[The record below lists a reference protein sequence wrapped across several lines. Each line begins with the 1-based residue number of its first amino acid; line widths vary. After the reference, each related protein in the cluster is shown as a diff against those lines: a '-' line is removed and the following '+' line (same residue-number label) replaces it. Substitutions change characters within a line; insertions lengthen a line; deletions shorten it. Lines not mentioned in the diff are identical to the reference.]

1 MASWT
6 LSRHLWKSAPC
17 PRLPSCPTP
26 GPDAGRGHTP
36 SFLLSCPSQAPE
48 PGPAGRPR
56 FALGL
61 SLQWETLRSAGE
73 EGDSCPASLP
83 TQQLRPPARAGEGTQ
98 PPFQVPPFLPRG
110 PRLSLLLPGQ
120 RSPFFLCRFI
130 SQEGSFSQKPCESS
144 SVPGLTGPWLS
155 LLTPFWENVTPLAP
169 PALKGLSGCS
179 GGWERTVGEGGRRGG
194 PRPSFCFAGSK
205 GPSWAT

>member
-1 MASWT
+1 MSWGRRVLGFGLGERRGPTAWCVWGVSKPLGAEAQTPFLEPAPRVQQPPVASWT

-17 PRLPSCPTP
+17 PTHGR
-26 GPDAGRGHTP
+26 DAGRGHTP

-48 PGPAGRPR
+48 PGPARRPR

-83 TQQLRPPARAGEGTQ
+83 TQQLRPPGRAGEGTQ

-110 PRLSLLLPGQ
+110 PRLSFLLPGQ

-130 SQEGSFSQKPCESS
+130 PQEGSFSQSPVKAALFRASLG
-144 SVPGLTGPWLS
+144 PGSRSS
-155 LLTPFWENVTPLAP
+155 LL
-169 PALKGLSGCS
+169 SGKT
-179 GGWERTVGEGGRRGG
+179 WHL
-194 PRPSFCFAGSK
+194 
-205 GPSWAT
+205 